1 MGIMKNQK
9 RRNKKNYKNDDPKN
23 VSSDQYDSTPS
34 LDSSGDHPVRKELDA
49 VQLENLEKMKEM
61 DRPLNS
67 TWDVYYL
74 RNDVG
79 ANRDDRLVKVAS
91 FGTIL
96 EFWAVYLYLKLPNQL
111 AAGCDYMI
119 FRDGIKPEWTDP
131 NNQNGGRW
139 LIEID
144 RKQRNEQLNDKWL
157 ETLLAVIGEQLEPED
172 VEGNQP
178 EICGAMVQSRRR
190 VDRVGLWTCNAD
202 DGDVV
207 MGIGEKYSSKI
218 KPQWSQRLRYQSHKS
233 TQDRTGSYQNF
244 QFEI

>member
-1 MGIMKNQK
+1 
-9 RRNKKNYKNDDPKN
+9 
-23 VSSDQYDSTPS
+23 
-34 LDSSGDHPVRKELDA
+34 
-49 VQLENLEKMKEM
+49 
-61 DRPLNS
+61 
-67 TWDVYYL
+67 
-74 RNDVG
+74 
-79 ANRDDRLVKVAS
+79 
-91 FGTIL
+91 
-96 EFWAVYLYLKLPNQL
+96 
-111 AAGCDYMI
+111 MI

-157 ETLLAVIGEQLEPED
+157 ETLLAVIGKFSSLPKWALASHMTKRFICNNDNLTNYLGEQLEPED

-190 VDRVGLWTCNAD
+190 VDRVGLWTRNAD